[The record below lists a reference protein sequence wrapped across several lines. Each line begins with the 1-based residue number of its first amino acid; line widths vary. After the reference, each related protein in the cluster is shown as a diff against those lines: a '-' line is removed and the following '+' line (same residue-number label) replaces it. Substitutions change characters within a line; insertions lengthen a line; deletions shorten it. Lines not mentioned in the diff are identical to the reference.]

1 MSPGRF
7 TLESFALIPGFGG
20 FSSRQKN
27 RIILRPLNG
36 PMVLAAE
43 QMVALIKRECARI
56 DRNGLPCAMA
66 VFHIP
71 NHQRSP
77 ANVDYVLAVLRER
90 ARLSDVIGWL
100 DEKTLAVFVTDS
112 SAEGAR
118 AFGESVCAAAA
129 GRLPELTC
137 TVHNYDGKWAAFG
150 ATGIPAEPIAAFA
163 LSA

>member
-1 MSPGRF
+1 
-7 TLESFALIPGFGG
+7 
-20 FSSRQKN
+20 
-27 RIILRPLNG
+27 
-36 PMVLAAE
+36 MVLKAE
-43 QMVALIKRECARI
+43 QMVSLIKRECARI

-71 NHQRSP
+71 NHEGSP
-77 ANVDYVLAVLRER
+77 ANVEYVLAVLRSR

-118 AFGESVCAAAA
+118 AFGESVCS
-129 GRLPELTC
+129 GVSERLPELTC
-137 TVHNYDGKWAAFG
+137 RIHNYDGKWATIGG
-150 ATGIPAEPIAAFA
+150 AAGVPAEPIAALA